1 MCFDG
6 VETEQHFLIEC
17 THAASADARREL
29 WQQLDRLVNEFGAA
43 AATAEST
50 LFSVSSLTSSSQL
63 TLMTGGGHPS
73 MTDRVLTRR
82 VMSAILIALG
92 SWMHTRKQ
100 HNERI
105 KEFEAMEQLAD
116 SSHAPS
122 TPCA

>member
-29 WQQLDRLVNEFGAA
+29 WQQLDRLVNEFRAA

-50 LFSVSSLTSSSQL
+50 LFIVSSLTPSAQL

-73 MTDRVLTRR
+73 ITDRTLSRR
-82 VMSAILIALG
+82 LLSAILIAVG
-92 SWMHTRKQ
+92 QWMSTRKQ
-100 HNERI
+100 HNEWMRQFDALDQPA
-105 KEFEAMEQLAD
+105 E